1 MGSKNKE
8 LIVHKKSLRTRIYE
22 YRWFYVMFIPVF
34 VFALVFFYAPMVG
47 VRFAF
52 YDFKGFKEPV
62 FVGLKHFQ
70 SMFSKAGFWAAFS
83 NTIVLSIV
91 KLLLGTFMAVGVSL
105 MLNEI
110 IGIKFKK
117 AAQTIIYL
125 PHFMSWVVT
134 ASVFAMI
141 MAPTQQGLVNAF
153 LTSLGIIEKGQEI
166 YFLGSKEWWRSA
178 YYVINI
184 WKDTGWSTILYM
196 ATLSAISP
204 ELYEAASIDGANRW
218 HKMKFITMPSLMN
231 TIVIV
236 LILNL
241 AKIMNLFESVFV
253 LQNDAVVRQS
263 DVLQT
268 YIYTQTFNSGTLPNY
283 GYTTAVGLVKSLVG
297 CILVLVCNYA
307 SKKIRGRGII

>member
-1 MGSKNKE
+1 MSATSKAPVLNKKP
-8 LIVHKKSLRTRIYE
+8 LKQRIYDH
-22 YRWFYVMFIPVF
+22 RWFYVMFIPVL
-34 VFALVFFYAPMVG
+34 VFAIIFYYAPIYG

-52 YDFKGFKEPV
+52 YDYKGFKEPV
-62 FVGLKHFQ
+62 FTGLKNFEK
-70 SMFSKAGFWAAFS
+70 MFSMSGFWSAFK
-83 NTIVLSIV
+83 NTVQLSIV
-91 KLLLGTFMAVGVSL
+91 KLLMNTFMAVVISL
-105 MLNEI
+105 LLNEI
-110 IGIKFKK
+110 INLKFKK

-141 MAPTQQGLVNAF
+141 LAPSQEGLFNAF
-153 LTSLGIIEKGQEI
+153 LSSIGIAEQGKEI
-166 YFLGSKEWWRSA
+166 YFLGNKELWRPV

-184 WKDTGWSTILYM
+184 WKDTGWNTIIYM

-204 ELYEAASIDGANRW
+204 ELYEAAAIDGANKLQR
-218 HKMKFITMPSLMN
+218 MRFITIPSLMN
-231 TIVIV
+231 TIIIV

-241 AKIMNLFESVFV
+241 AKIMNLFESNFV
-253 LQNDAVVRQS
+253 LLNDAVVRQA

-268 YIYTQTFNSGTLPNY
+268 YVYTQTFNSGALPNY

-297 CILVLVCNYA
+297 CALVLLCNYA

>member
-1 MGSKNKE
+1 MSSKETDIVFNKR
-8 LIVHKKSLRTRIYE
+8 SLKARIYE
-22 YRWFYVMFIPVF
+22 HRWFYVMFIPVL
-34 VFALVFFYAPMVG
+34 VFALIFYYAPMLG
-47 VRFAF
+47 IRYAF
-52 YDFKGFKEPV
+52 YDYKGFKEPV
-62 FVGLKHFQ
+62 FIGLQHFQ
-70 SMFSKAGFWAAFS
+70 SMFSKAGFLAAFS
-83 NTIVLSIV
+83 NTIVLSVV
-91 KLLLGTFMAVGVSL
+91 KLLMGTFMAVLVSL
-105 MLNEI
+105 MLNEVSNI
-110 IGIKFKK
+110 HFKK
-117 AAQTIIYL
+117 TAQTIIYL

-141 MAPTQQGLVNAF
+141 MAPSQQGLVNAL
-153 LTSLGIIEKGQEI
+153 LTSLGIIERGQEI
-166 YFLGSKEWWRSA
+166 YFLGSKTWWRPV
-178 YYVINI
+178 YYIINI

-218 HKMKFITMPSLMN
+218 HKMKFITIPSLMN
-231 TIVIV
+231 TIIIV

-297 CILVLVCNYA
+297 CALVLLCNHV
-307 SKKIRGRGII
+307 SKKVRGRGII